1 MPQFL
6 FPKERISAIITLE
19 YQSQITYFVE
29 NFSAMN
35 KVNVALSGINRAI
48 DDGISQDGSCAE
60 LINMRVKN
68 NSLEPVG
75 RPILE
80 GKNFSGEPIF
90 IHKNSDYE
98 HIISYDGS
106 SVYYDYIR
114 SGSEYTAVKA
124 SIRAIPN
131 VTQIQSIGNTLI
143 IITADSIHYALF
155 TDGKYK
161 YLGEKPPFPVMEFY
175 LGSTNL
181 LTDSAKCTFT
191 AMEAVNNV
199 GTQDLDDADI
209 TAATNAL
216 NGTANK
222 LISKATENGNIVFP
236 FFVRYALKTFDGS
249 YILHSAPI
257 LLAPNNEPVRIVSGE
272 CTISDHLLFTGF
284 NLKVGVNQYT
294 LKYDAFMGG
303 ANKLS
308 DWKDIVTSLDV
319 FISKPITTAK
329 LGDAIETYKV
339 TKAHEAVEMSFN
351 KKTEAE
357 LKEDITSVGT
367 FYKVKSFDIQDSY
380 AGGSINDANLINNLE
395 QKDTLPDD
403 AFSHN
408 TYTGNASYAY
418 NARLHIG
425 NIKEYL
431 YNGYPLTQ
439 FCVKDHGGGAAW
451 WGQYSTQES
460 GGLSSIG
467 GSTTCQ
473 VFLNTSEGERVVTW
487 SGALGGY
494 GLVPFLCYP
503 DSRATRMVIRITH
516 GAEGYQTVYQ
526 KTFQLKA
533 HDFLNLA
540 YNFDQFTAIQL
551 SQFNETA
558 TSLSADNNMV
568 RSPNKIKVSEASNP
582 FVFPAKYT
590 YTCSQSGIV
599 GMATATAALS
609 TGQFG
614 QFPLYVFTEDGI
626 YALST
631 GDGEIAY
638 ASAYP
643 VTRDVCSSPSS
654 ITSTDSE
661 IVFASNAGLMV
672 LSGSQTEK
680 ISDAIEG
687 WLPSFVGD
695 SSPVIAKIANVAG
708 SQDLLSTTEFVYYLE
723 GAKVG
728 YSYEDKEIIVANP
741 SYSYSYVF
749 NALSKEWHKIDCKI
763 KGFINS
769 YPECLALFSDGGLYN
784 MHNSHRTINNVLL
797 ITKPIKFGTTD
808 YKRILQSALRGVV
821 RPSESDVYYRGE
833 NVKFRGD
840 NNVYIFS
847 QCGFY
852 ILGSN
857 DAEHFTLLSGREKLA
872 DIRDLITKM
881 NKSKAYKYFVVAL
894 AGGVRTD
901 VALNYIEFM
910 VDTTYGNRLR

>member
-1 MPQFL
+1 
-6 FPKERISAIITLE
+6 
-19 YQSQITYFVE
+19 
-29 NFSAMN
+29 MN

-48 DDGISQDGSCAE
+48 DDGISKDGACAE

-68 NSLEPVG
+68 GSLEPVG

-80 GKNFSGEPIF
+80 SKGFSGEPIF

-106 SVYYDYIR
+106 TVYYDYIR
-114 SGSEYTAVKA
+114 SGEEYTSVK
-124 SIRAIPN
+124 SVIRAIPN
-131 VTQIQSIGNTLI
+131 VTQVQSVGNTLI
-143 IITADSIHYALF
+143 ILTSEGIHYALF
-155 TDGKYK
+155 IDGKYK
-161 YLGEKPPFPVMEFY
+161 YLGEKPPFPVMTFY
-175 LGSTNL
+175 LGGVGQ
-181 LTDSAKCTFT
+181 LTDTAGCTLT
-191 AMEAVNNV
+191 EKEDLSKV
-199 GTQDLDDADI
+199 GTQDLNDANV
-209 TAATNAL
+209 TAVTNAL

-222 LISKATENGNIVFP
+222 LISKATENGNIVYP
-236 FFVRYALKTFDGS
+236 IFVRYALKTFDSS
-249 YILHSAPI
+249 YMLQSAPI
-257 LLAPNNEPVRIVSGE
+257 LLAPNNEPVKIIIESY
-272 CTISDHLLFTGF
+272 SLDDKKLSAFSH
-284 NLKVGVNQYT
+284 KVGVNQYK
-294 LKYDAFMGG
+294 LSYDISMGG
-303 ANKLS
+303 ASNLS
-308 DWKDIVTSLDV
+308 DWKDVITSLDV
-319 FISKPITTAK
+319 FISKPIATVK
-329 LGDAIETYKV
+329 LGDAIDTYTV
-339 TKAHEAVEMSFN
+339 TKANEKVEISFN

-380 AGGSINDANLINNLE
+380 VGGNISDANLIANLE

-408 TYTGNASYAY
+408 TYTGEASYAY

-431 YNGYPLTQ
+431 YSGYPLTQ
-439 FCVKDHGGGAAW
+439 FCIKDNNGGGIW

-460 GGLSSIG
+460 GGLSEMK

-487 SGALGGY
+487 SGAITSY

-503 DSRATRMVIRITH
+503 DSRATRMVIRVTH
-516 GAEGYQTVYQ
+516 GAEGSQTVYQ

-551 SQFNETA
+551 SQLNEAVTP
-558 TSLSADNNMV
+558 LSADNNMV

-643 VTRDVCSSPSS
+643 VTRDVCNNPSS

-661 IVFASNAGLMV
+661 IVFSTDAGLMV
-672 LSGSQTEK
+672 LSGSQTQK

-695 SSPVIAKIANVAG
+695 SSPIIAKIANVAG

-723 GAKVG
+723 GAKIG

-741 SYSYSYVF
+741 SYGYSYVY
-749 NALSKEWHKIDCKI
+749 NVPSGEWHKIDCQI
-763 KGFINS
+763 KSFINS
-769 YPECLALFSDGGLYN
+769 YPECLAIFSDSGLYN

-797 ITKPIKFGTTD
+797 ITKPIKFDTTEH
-808 YKRILQSALRGVV
+808 KRVLQSALRGVI

-852 ILGSN
+852 VLGSN
-857 DAEHFTLLSGREKLA
+857 DAEHFVLLSGREKLT

-881 NKSKAYKYFVVAL
+881 NKSKAYKYFMVAL

-910 VDTTYGNRLR
+910 VDATYSNRLR